1 MEEEMKNK
9 EMPILIS
16 AKQHPTLLPEAIE
29 AIRLYQQRI
38 KKQTG
43 VKPSI
48 NGAINALL
56 IIGERSTRKDC
67 DNK

>member
-1 MEEEMKNK
+1 MKDK
-9 EMPILIS
+9 TIKGRQILIS

-29 AIRLYQQRI
+29 AIDAYQHRVRN
-38 KKQTG
+38 QTG

-56 IIGERSTRKDC
+56 IIGERATRLEK
-67 DNK
+67 